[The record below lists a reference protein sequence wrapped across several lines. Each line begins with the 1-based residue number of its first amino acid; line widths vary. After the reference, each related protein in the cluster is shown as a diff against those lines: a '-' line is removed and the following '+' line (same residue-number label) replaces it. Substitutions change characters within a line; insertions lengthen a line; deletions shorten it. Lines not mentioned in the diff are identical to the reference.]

1 MPMIRGR
8 YYMNPVMGEALEEAR
23 ARAGE
28 GNAPRGSEEEVAGK
42 GEGSHPADGRER
54 DAHGKFLA
62 PGPIHHVEI
71 ECAEGGY
78 VARVHRHP
86 AASSAHSEVDGRE
99 GYPHERSAWRHH
111 DEAHDAGDAHYPIQ
125 SPVPHARPEVH
136 VFANHND
143 LAEFMREELGKHASS
158 GE

>member
-23 ARAGE
+23 ARAEE
-28 GNAPRGSEEEVAGK
+28 GNAPRGSEEEVAG
-42 GEGSHPADGRER
+42 EGSRPADGRER
-54 DAHGKFLA
+54 DAHGKFVA
-62 PGPIHHVEI
+62 PQPIHHVEI

-86 AASSAHSEVDGRE
+86 APSSMHADADGPE
-99 GYPHERSAWRHH
+99 GYPHERSGLRHH
-111 DEAHDAGDAHYPIQ
+111 DEAHDARDAHYPIQ
-125 SPVPHARPEVH
+125 SPVPHPRPEVH

-143 LAEFMREELGKHASS
+143 LAEFMREELGKHAGS
-158 GE
+158 EE